1 MKKTVLAA
9 SLLCAAF
16 SIQAQETIPVSGGN
30 ATGSGGTS
38 ELFCRSNGLHTPH
51 IGSGGGS
58 SQGVQQSFE
67 IFTLSNSDLKTVTLK
82 ASMYPNPT
90 TDYVILALADSKLT
104 GLSYAMYNIQGK
116 IVTKGTVSQ
125 KNTEIGMQGLASGTY
140 ILKVNKANNELKTF
154 KIIKK

>member
-16 SIQAQETIPVSGGN
+16 SIQAQETILASGGN
-30 ATGSGGTS
+30 ATGSGGSSSYSVGQLAYNADT
-38 ELFCRSNGLHTPH
+38 
-51 IGSGGGS
+51 GSGGSS

-67 IFTLSNSDLKTVTLK
+67 IFTLSNSELKTVTLE
-82 ASMYPNPT
+82 ASMYPNPS

-116 IVTKGTVSQ
+116 IVTKGKVSQ
-125 KNTEIGMQGLASGTY
+125 KSTEIGMQGMASGTY
-140 ILKVNKANNELKTF
+140 ILKVNQANNELKTF

>member
-1 MKKTVLAA
+1 MKKTLLAA

-16 SIQAQETIPVSGGN
+16 SIQAQQAIPSSGGN

-38 ELFCRSNGLHTPH
+38 SYSVGQLAYHTDS
-51 IGSGGGS
+51 GSGGSS

-67 IFTLSNSDLKTVTLK
+67 IFTLSNSELKTLTLM
-82 ASMYPNPT
+82 ASMYPNPS

-116 IVTKGTVSQ
+116 VVTKGKVSQ
-125 KNTEIGMQGLASGTY
+125 KNTQIGMQGLASGTY
-140 ILKVNKANNELKTF
+140 ILKVNQANNELKTF

>member
-16 SIQAQETIPVSGGN
+16 SIQAQETIPASGGN

-38 ELFCRSNGLHTPH
+38 SYSVGQLAYHTDT
-51 IGSGGGS
+51 GSGGSS

-67 IFTLSNSDLKTVTLK
+67 IFTLSNSELKTVTLK

-140 ILKVNKANNELKTF
+140 ILKVNQANNELKTF